1 MNDLLIKVS
10 KRSRLID
17 LDHSTLGIVGENLQE
32 KLIFTFQ
39 DEFVDGMAR
48 LEYELDGEK
57 HYVLMEKVGRS
68 YILPVQNV
76 LLTKEG
82 NIDLQLV
89 ITEDKTG
96 TPVFKSEVFTLYC
109 KKSIEAVGEAPSSYE
124 LWIEK
129 ANRILLEASRVNI
142 DGKKTGNETLIT
154 ITQKDGNKKS
164 FPILDGQD
172 GQDGQDG
179 NGIVSIE
186 KTSTSTL
193 VDTYTITFTDGT
205 TTTFEVT
212 NGNGIVSI
220 EKTSTSGLVDT
231 YTITFTDGTT
241 TTYTVTNGETP
252 DLSNYVQKPEF
263 NASQAEQD
271 DTTRELQ
278 AELDRYKLLENA
290 LPHTENETESDY
302 VTLENTAKSPMTIET
317 IPQTSQDGEPTPDNP
332 QDIHRTTGENQVK
345 VVGKN
350 LIDYELYPTT
360 DFVTN
365 IIYNKNSVTATFNG
379 SYRGSQQFY
388 DLEDGKTYTIS
399 VGEITNSSARIE
411 VRFIKDG
418 VILSNPTQNVT
429 SNQQYTFTVDKSL
442 YDTIRIGISNGNLSG
457 TNTITFNKIQ
467 LEQGSATS
475 YTPYESATYPISL
488 GNKEMFNINGVY
500 DGFVYDEAL
509 DKFYINR
516 NIGKV
521 VFNGSENWTRYID
534 NVYLLSLSNI
544 KPTTTTTDI
553 GSILSNYYAATSQY
567 KINNNQI
574 DYGATVR
581 ANQNQL
587 LVKNKDISSPADFKS
602 WLSTHNTTVVYQL
615 ATSTLEEITDTTLIS
630 QLRAIK
636 NALSMQG
643 TTHIISTASG
653 SNLPFLIKARAV
665 QTIERT

>member
-57 HYVLMEKVGRS
+57 HYVLMEKVGQS

-76 LLTKEG
+76 LLSKEG

-241 TTYTVTNGETP
+241 TTYTVTNGETQ
-252 DLSNYVQKPEF
+252 DLSNYVQKTEF
-263 NASQAEQD
+263 NESQAEQD

-290 LPHTENETESDY
+290 LPHTENETPSDY
-302 VTLENTAKSPMTIET
+302 VTLENTAKSPMEIET

-332 QDIHRTTGENQVK
+332 QEINRTTGEQKIKIVNA
-345 VVGKN
+345 N
-350 LIDYELYPTT
+350 L
-360 DFVTN
+360 F
-365 IIYNKNSVTATFNG
+365 NKN
-379 SYRGSQQFY
+379 
-388 DLEDGKTYTIS
+388 TIS
-399 VGEITNSSARIE
+399 DGYIDTDGRILVSDNYKTSDFIEIDSSIRYAKTKTNSPRVKLFDKNKQLITTESYSDIANFGNAGTFSIPYENAKYIRFTTRI
-411 VRFIKDG
+411 DQPD
-418 VILSNPTQNVT
+418 S
-429 SNQQYTFTVDKSL
+429 TVDKVMFA
-442 YDTIRIGISNGNLSG
+442 TEG
-457 TNTITFNKIQ
+457 T
-467 LEQGSATS
+467 LPSS
-475 YTPYESATYPISL
+475 YEENEETTYTLSL

-500 DGFVYDEAL
+500 DGFVYDEAP

-516 NIGKV
+516 KIGKIV
-521 VFNGSENWTRYID
+521 LDGSEDNWEKFADGVFRLPIANAKEYNWNVLGAIKSDKYIAITQQQAQGTD
-534 NVYLLSLSNI
+534 YDYGISLRTSNTGI
-544 KPTTTTTDI
+544 VIRNKDYTTT
-553 GSILSNYYAATSQY
+553 
-567 KINNNQI
+567 
-574 DYGATVR
+574 
-581 ANQNQL
+581 
-587 LVKNKDISSPADFKS
+587 ADFKTY
-602 WLSTHNTTVVYQL
+602 LSTNNTTVVYQL
-615 ATSTLEEITDTTLIS
+615 ATSILEEITDTTLIS

-643 TTHIISTASG
+643 TTHIISTSSG
-653 SNLPFLIKARAV
+653 TNLPFLIKARAV